1 MSEPL
6 IDHIKLLTSK
16 VKKKGRLTR
25 GPLNIVQSQK
35 KKTQKQEGKNIL

>member
-35 KKTQKQEGKNIL
+35 NTKTRGKKYFIE